1 MSILILKLFGLL
13 CIYQI
18 IMLPILTILVSNI
31 FQKKSKNLLTN
42 LQSKDLLSQQIF
54 LESKHMIQW
63 CVDIIS
69 IGFIDFMLIG
79 KSLRGFTKWWYNFKL
94 F

>member
-1 MSILILKLFGLL
+1 MLLILK
-13 CIYQI
+13 
-18 IMLPILTILVSNI
+18 ILVSNI
-31 FQKKSKNLLTN
+31 FQKKSNNLLTN
-42 LQSKDLLSQQIF
+42 LQSKNLLSQQIF
-54 LESKHMIQW
+54 LEYKHMIQW

-69 IGFIDFMLIG
+69 NGFIYFMLKG